1 MIHNPFLIVSKRC
14 QMEQKIRE
22 KTDFLFCCLVK
33 RVKLITLFIVAVGS
47 WRGTA
52 AERLYFLKLATLAEI
67 ETFIKV
73 FKSCNL

>member
-14 QMEQKIRE
+14 QKEQKIRE
-22 KTDFLFCCLVK
+22 KLILLFGVAK
-33 RVKLITLFIVAVGS
+33 YLFIVAVGS

-67 ETFIKV
+67 ETFNKV
-73 FKSCNL
+73 F

>member
-1 MIHNPFLIVSKRC
+1 MIHNPFLIISKRC
-14 QMEQKIRE
+14 QKEQKIRE
-22 KTDFLFCCLVK
+22 NLILLFGLAKYLVK
-33 RVKLITLFIVAVGS
+33 LMTTFFIIAVGS

-73 FKSCNL
+73 F

>member
-14 QMEQKIRE
+14 QKEPKIRE
-22 KTDFLFCCLVK
+22 KLILLFGVAK
-33 RVKLITLFIVAVGS
+33 YLFIVAVGS
-47 WRGTA
+47 WRGTT

-73 FKSCNL
+73 F

>member
-14 QMEQKIRE
+14 QKEQKIRE
-22 KTDFLFCCLVK
+22 KLILLFGLAKHLVK
-33 RVKLITLFIVAVGS
+33 LMTTLFIVAVGS

-67 ETFIKV
+67 ETCIKV
-73 FKSCNL
+73 F